1 MSRATLTQSANTG
14 LSEENGQVRYRTVML
29 VDDNPLDNFVNKK
42 LLETNRFAENVVV
55 CESGAAALLHLKS
68 CSVSDLPEVI
78 FLDINMPGMDGFQ
91 FLDAFAMLTE
101 AHHRTCRVIMLSTSE
116 SFKDLNRA
124 NRNRYVRK
132 FLNKPLTA
140 AVIGAIK
147 V

>member
-1 MSRATLTQSANTG
+1 MSREVLSTG
-14 LSEENGQVRYRTVML
+14 KTPVKDEKGNSRHRNVML

-42 LLETNRFAENVVV
+42 LLESNGFATNVLA

-68 CSVSDLPEVI
+68 CPVAELPEVI

-91 FLDAFAMLTE
+91 FLEAFTMLSE
-101 AHHRTCRVIMLSTSE
+101 VHHRACKVIMLSTSE

-124 NRNRYVRK
+124 NRNRFVRK
-132 FLNKPLTA
+132 FLNKPLTPE
-140 AVIGAIK
+140 VIGAIK

>member
-1 MSRATLTQSANTG
+1 MSSSTVSTANPNSQSPATG
-14 LSEENGQVRYRTVML
+14 FRHRHVML

-42 LLETNRFAENVVV
+42 LLESNGFAENVIA

-68 CSVSDLPEVI
+68 CPTSDLPEII

-91 FLDAFAMLTE
+91 FLEAFTLLSE
-101 AHHRTCRVIMLSTSE
+101 DHHSTCRVIMLSTSE

-124 NRNRYVRK
+124 NRNRFVRK